1 MNSFQELSIKKS
13 LLNAITDL
21 DFIKPTPIQREAYPK
36 ILSGNNVVGIA
47 QTGTGKTL
55 AYSLPILQELNY
67 SKSYKPRVL
76 IIVPTRELVVQV
88 VDQIELYTKYMTV
101 RIAGV
106 FGGVNI
112 KTQQALLSEGTD
124 IIVGTPGRLYDLIL
138 NRSLQTQDIKK
149 LVIDEVDIMLDLG
162 FRFQLNNIFELLPEK
177 RQNIMFSATMTDDV
191 QFLIQDNFI
200 NPQTITVSVSGSPLD
215 NISQT
220 CYAVPNFYTKVNLL
234 DYLLKDKATFQ
245 KVVVFIDSKKNA
257 DRLFLELEANYWKE
271 LGIIHSNK
279 SQNNRLATIE
289 RFNDGQTRILIASD
303 IIARGLDLDDI
314 SHVIN
319 FDTPK
324 FPENYIHRIGRTGR
338 AKKMGNSILLFT
350 KDEEKNKL
358 AIEKLMAKII
368 DSKKFPNEVVIS
380 KKLILDEQPK
390 VVEKNPHKKSKQ
402 PSGPSFHEKK
412 DKNKKQYNLGGGQ
425 KIKLKKAKKYKKPIT
440 KKFKRK

>member
-1 MNSFQELSIKKS
+1 
-13 LLNAITDL
+13 
-21 DFIKPTPIQREAYPK
+21 
-36 ILSGNNVVGIA
+36 
-47 QTGTGKTL
+47 
-55 AYSLPILQELNY
+55 
-67 SKSYKPRVL
+67 
-76 IIVPTRELVVQV
+76 
-88 VDQIELYTKYMTV
+88 MTV

>member
-1 MNSFQELSIKKS
+1 MNSFQELSIQKS
-13 LLNAITDL
+13 LLNAIADL

>member
-1 MNSFQELSIKKS
+1 MNSFQELYIQKS
-13 LLNAITDL
+13 LLNAIKDL

-149 LVIDEVDIMLDLG
+149 LVIDEVDVMLDLG
-162 FRFQLNNIFELLPEK
+162 FRFQLNNIFELLPDK

-191 QFLIQDNFI
+191 QFLIQNNFI
-200 NPQTITVSVSGSPLD
+200 NPQTITVSVSGTPLD

-220 CYAVPNFYTKVNLL
+220 CYAVPNFHTKVNLL

-338 AKKMGNSILLFT
+338 AEKSGNSILLYT
-350 KDEEKNKL
+350 EEEEKYKI
-358 AIEKLMAKII
+358 AIEGLMDRKIKTIPFPDEVNISSKLNI
-368 DSKKFPNEVVIS
+368 E
-380 KKLILDEQPK
+380 EQPNI
-390 VVEKNPHKKSKQ
+390 VEKNLHKKSKQ
-402 PSGPSFHEKK
+402 PNGPSFHEKK
-412 DKNKKQYNLGGGQ
+412 DKNKKQYNLSGGQ
-425 KIKLKKAKKYKKPIT
+425 KIKLKKAKKYKNPIT